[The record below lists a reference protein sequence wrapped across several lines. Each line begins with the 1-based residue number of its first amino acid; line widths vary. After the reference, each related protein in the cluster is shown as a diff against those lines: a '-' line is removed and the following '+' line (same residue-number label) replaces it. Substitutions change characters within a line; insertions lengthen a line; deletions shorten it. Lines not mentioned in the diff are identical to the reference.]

1 MKSVEG
7 GEVDREAALKIAQ
20 EIENV
25 DKTLTVEEI
34 QNMVEK
40 KLMSSKYKDVAKNYI
55 NYRYLRTM
63 ARSQYKELM
72 DSVAEKLS
80 AKNV

>member
-7 GEVDREAALKIAQ
+7 GEVDHEAALKIAQ
-20 EIENV
+20 EIENI
-25 DKTLTVEEI
+25 DKTLAVEEI
-34 QNMVEK
+34 QNIVEK
-40 KLMSSKYKDVAKNYI
+40 KLMASKYKDAAKNYI

-72 DSVAEKLS
+72 DSVAEKLT

>member
-7 GEVDREAALKIAQ
+7 GEVDHEAALKIAQ

-40 KLMSSKYKDVAKNYI
+40 KLMSSKYKDAAKNYI

-72 DSVAEKLS
+72 DSVAEKLN